1 MTEQVFR
8 FLDNL
13 RQLAKDE
20 WANGTFTSSDIYGT
34 LQLNSEAIGKARLLE
49 DLLEMNYEWV
59 TEELSDARE

>member
-1 MTEQVFR
+1 MTEQVFL
-8 FLDNL
+8 FLENL
-13 RQLAKDE
+13 RQLVKDE

-59 TEELSDARE
+59 TEELSDVRE

>member
-8 FLDNL
+8 FLGSL

-20 WANGTFTSSDIYGT
+20 WANGTFTTSDMYGT
-34 LQLNSEAIGKARLLE
+34 LQLNSEAIGKAKLLE
-49 DLLEMNYEWV
+49 DLLEMNYEWI

>member
-1 MTEQVFR
+1 VFL
-8 FLDNL
+8 FLENL
-13 RQLAKDE
+13 RQLVKDE

-59 TEELSDARE
+59 TEELSDVRE